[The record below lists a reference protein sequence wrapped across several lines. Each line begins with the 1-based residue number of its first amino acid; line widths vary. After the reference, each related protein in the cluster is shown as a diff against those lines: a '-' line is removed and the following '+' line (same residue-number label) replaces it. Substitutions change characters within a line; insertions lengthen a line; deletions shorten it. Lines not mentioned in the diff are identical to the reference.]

1 MKLRL
6 PLIGRIN
13 TGKDANGFVETVDF
27 AVSPTQDKE
36 KEKFI
41 DALGGLLDFGGSRL
55 SSEKTVS
62 HKLLEANKE
71 WVYRNNDVIAQEV
84 SKLEFSLYSMGLKNG
99 EIVYNEIEDHPLLDL
114 LDKFNGS
121 TTKADGIY
129 ITQSHKKLTGD
140 AFWLL
145 ERKGK
150 AITNIY
156 ILPPDKIELKLVPPD
171 DSANQDGLISAYVYK
186 DNIDG
191 TSIERVY
198 EPKDIIHFKKPNPNN
213 PFRGYGA
220 VEAIAETIDTDSLTG
235 TTQRSFFENGAITN
249 FVLTTDSNLTNE
261 QLKRLRAELRA
272 AYTGAKNAFT
282 AMIFGN
288 GLKPSSI
295 GFSNKDLQ
303 FIELQEWFRDKIMIC
318 FGNTKASIGIVD
330 DVNRASHQSSIN
342 SWLSNTVKP
351 DMESI
356 VGTLNEFLV
365 PQFGDKLVLGFEDPV
380 PVDRSSDIDEAILL
394 KNAGIIT
401 VNEARE
407 LAEYDTI
414 DGGDIFAPSGTITA
428 PPNPDG
434 SDNGGNNSDQETPP
448 SDEAPSDNEDEGK
461 YYRPKKRKLTVPYAL
476 KDINIKQILRSRN
489 LFMEKH
495 FNHDMKEASKPLI
508 RQMLKG
514 KRKDTD
520 TSDTDINPY
529 FSNENL
535 KTYYE
540 KQIHVVGTIEEHF
553 QKVAEKYI
561 GEIENEVFNN
571 FEENATVRQFK
582 RFIKK
587 DFLSQQQQSDLI
599 VRAELDFMPLLAQEL
614 AYAGQEAFRLL
625 NINDTYSPFALHD
638 KVREAVRRFAGSMID
653 TDQEKMSQIIED
665 GIEAGKTVY
674 EIRKAM
680 QDEFINLKNYQ
691 AERVTRTEIIRA
703 ANMAAEDAFLQSGV
717 VEGKQWLTAPGADAL
732 CAPYA
737 GKVVKLRGNFY
748 DDTSEFLDGNPPL
761 HPNCRCILIPVV
773 VGTAGYKPDYQKM
786 AMDNV
791 ERIKELESQIDKRT
805 KDFKDMKREAEDKA
819 SGDAAY
825 IKALE
830 KYLGVSDDR

>member
-27 AVSPTQDKE
+27 ATPPTKDKE
-36 KEKFI
+36 KI
-41 DALGGLLDFGGSRL
+41 LDALGGLLDFGSAKL
-55 SSEKTVS
+55 SNEKTVS

-84 SKLEFSLYSMGLKNG
+84 SKLDFSLYTMGLKNG

-150 AITNIY
+150 TITNIY
-156 ILPPDKIELKLVPPD
+156 ILPPDKVELKLVPPD
-171 DSANQDGLISAYVYK
+171 DNVNQDGLVSAYVYK
-186 DNIDG
+186 DTIDG
-191 TSIERVY
+191 TSIEKVY
-198 EPKDIIHFKKPNPNN
+198 GPKDIIHFKKPNPNN

-220 VEAIAETIDTDSLTG
+220 VEALADTIDTDALTNA
-235 TTQRSFFENGAITN
+235 TQRSFFENGAITN
-249 FVLTTDSNLTNE
+249 FVLTTESNLNDQ

-288 GLKPSSI
+288 GLKPSPI

-303 FIELQEWFRDKIMIC
+303 FLELQEWFRDKIMVC

-380 PVDRSSDIDEAILL
+380 PVDRTSDIEEAIKL
-394 KNAGIIT
+394 KDAGIIT

-407 LAEYDTI
+407 LAEYDSV
-414 DGGDIFAPSGTITA
+414 DGGDIFAPSGTTTS

-434 SDNGGNNSDQETPP
+434 SDNGNEQDSPAEEPP
-448 SDEAPSDNEDEGK
+448 SDDEDEGK
-461 YYRPKKRKLTVPYAL
+461 YFRPKRRKLTVPYAL
-476 KDINIKQILRSRN
+476 KDVNIKKILRSRN
-489 LFMEKH
+489 LFLEKRI
-495 FNHDMKEASKPLI
+495 NHEVKEASKPLV
-508 RQMLKG
+508 RELLKG
-514 KRKDTD
+514 KRKDAN
-520 TSDTDINPY
+520 TSTTDTDINPY
-529 FSNENL
+529 FSNDTL

-540 KQIHVVGTIEEHF
+540 KQIRVVGSIEEQF

-561 GEIENEVFNN
+561 GEIENQVFNN
-571 FEENATVRQFK
+571 FEENATVRQYK

-587 DFLSQQQQSDLI
+587 DFLSEQQQADLI

-625 NINDTYSPFALHD
+625 NVNDTYSPFALHE
-638 KVREAVRRFAGSMID
+638 KVRAAVRKFAGSMID
-653 TDQEKMSQIIED
+653 TDQEKMSKIIED
-665 GIEAGKTVY
+665 GIKAGKTVY

-680 QDEFINLKNYQ
+680 QDAFSDLKGYQ

-732 CAPYA
+732 CAPYS
-737 GKVVKLRGNFY
+737 GKVVKLRSSFY
-748 DDTSEFLDGNPPL
+748 EDSGEFLDGNPPL

-773 VGTAGYKPDYQKM
+773 VGTTAYQPDYRKM
-786 AMDNV
+786 VEDNA
-791 ERIKELESQIDKRT
+791 ERIKELESRIDKRT
-805 KDFKDMKREAEDKA
+805 KEFKEIKRQADEKA
-819 SGDAAY
+819 ADDAAY
-825 IKALE
+825 IRSLE
-830 KYLGVSDDR
+830 KYLGVNDD